1 MDKALISPGF
11 PEVRR
16 GRPPL
21 NGVRAMTRAERNKR
35 QRDRKNAGKAP
46 KVPLPCPGLLPGPLT
61 TQISN
66 DSFVRRYIDSNFLDL
81 KDIVC
86 ACNRRL
92 REQGL
97 VEQKQVHKHG
107 VVSMLVGTAIDYR
120 IRAYFRCD
128 LHLSGSVRIGLA
140 LLEALPEYR
149 KVTMLGAGLEQI
161 ETAENAWYYKRRE
174 KIAAKLV
181 VSFRKFTADV
191 RPERRR
197 LTAQSEERLC
207 RYCILFA
214 YLDWI
219 GRNPYGNSALF
230 NMVCYATPNI
240 NKMLSY
246 VDSKVVTDVVRLS
259 RLFHERHAELIANF
273 SKVSTGGTLTGSSDL
288 KADFDLLVDGCLMEI
303 KTTGK
308 AGIATKYLRQLIGYW
323 LLDYDDTLKIRSFGI
338 CLTRHGHTEY
348 FDLRKDLLRGDKSSA
363 ELRKNF
369 RTKLRKLKRAA
380 RRAISAA

>member
-11 PEVRR
+11 PKVRR
-16 GRPPL
+16 GRTPL
-21 NGVRAMTRAERNKR
+21 NGVRAMTRAEKNKR
-35 QRDRKNAGKAP
+35 QRERRNAGKAP
-46 KVPLPCPGLLPGPLT
+46 KVLPPCPGLLSDPLT
-61 TQISN
+61 AQISN
-66 DSFVRRYIDSNFLDL
+66 DSFVRRYIDSNFPDI
-81 KDIVC
+81 KDIVR

-97 VEQKQVHKHG
+97 AEQRQIQRG
-107 VVSMLVGTAIDYR
+107 VDPMLVGTAMDYR
-120 IRAYFRCD
+120 VRAYFRCD
-128 LHLSGSVRIGLA
+128 LHRSGAVRTGLA

-149 KVTMLGAGLEQI
+149 KVAMLGADLEQV
-161 ETAENAWYYKRRE
+161 ETAKNGWYYKRNE
-174 KIAAKLV
+174 NIAAKFV
-181 VSFRKFTADV
+181 ASFRKFTADV

-197 LTAQSEERLC
+197 LTARSEERLC

-214 YLDWI
+214 NLDWI
-219 GRNPYGNSALF
+219 GRNPYGNSALL

-240 NKMLSY
+240 KKMLSY
-246 VDSKVVTDVVRLS
+246 VDSRVVADVVHLS
-259 RLFHERHAELIANF
+259 RLFYERHAKLIANF
-273 SKVSTGGTLTGSSDL
+273 SKVSTGGTLTGSFDL

-348 FDLRKDLLRGDKSSA
+348 FDIRKDLLGGGKSPA
-363 ELRKNF
+363 EVRKKF
-369 RTKLRKLKRAA
+369 RTELRKLK
-380 RRAISAA
+380 